1 MSDARDSATASATAN
16 STPIV
21 ASAGAAPIT
30 SASAAAGAASHDA
43 GAAAPVV
50 ALRAAPWRHCLV
62 IAAVG
67 IGAGLALPDQFGLLA
82 RIAIAGIF
90 VLSLDLIVGYAGL
103 ATLGHAALF
112 GTGAYAAGLAALRL
126 TAEPFT
132 GLAIGAGAGAVVAG
146 LSALFLLRYSGFT
159 LLMLTVA
166 VAQIAASL
174 ASKWRDWTGGDDGLS
189 GYQIAP
195 ILGVWSFD
203 LEGRVAYAYAL
214 AMLVA
219 CYYLARRLVDSPFGL
234 SLVGIHQSRARMA
247 ALGTPVRRRLWTIY
261 LVSGVF
267 AGLAGALS
275 AQTNG
280 IVGLDTLSFTW
291 SAEALVMLILGG
303 AGRLYGGLIGAALF
317 LALHHTASSINPYHW
332 LFVVGLALML
342 VVLVPRERVVGWF
355 VPRAWRRPR
364 RSSIGT
370 A

>member
-1 MSDARDSATASATAN
+1 M
-16 STPIV
+16 

-30 SASAAAGAASHDA
+30 SASAAAGAANNDA

-50 ALRAAPWRHCLV
+50 APRAAPWRHCLV

-166 VAQIAASL
+166 VAPRS
-174 ASKWRDWTGGDDGLS
+174 
-189 GYQIAP
+189 
-195 ILGVWSFD
+195 
-203 LEGRVAYAYAL
+203 
-214 AMLVA
+214 
-219 CYYLARRLVDSPFGL
+219 C
-234 SLVGIHQSRARMA
+234 
-247 ALGTPVRRRLWTIY
+247 RRRPI
-261 LVSGVF
+261 
-267 AGLAGALS
+267 A
-275 AQTNG
+275 
-280 IVGLDTLSFTW
+280 
-291 SAEALVMLILGG
+291 
-303 AGRLYGGLIGAALF
+303 R
-317 LALHHTASSINPYHW
+317 
-332 LFVVGLALML
+332 
-342 VVLVPRERVVGWF
+342 
-355 VPRAWRRPR
+355 
-364 RSSIGT
+364 
-370 A
+370 